1 MEGER
6 MKEQIKE
13 TVGLA
18 FMGLY
23 IAHLLVGVRGASR
36 ASFLY
41 RRKE

>member
-13 TVGLA
+13 TIGLA

-23 IAHLLVGVRGASR
+23 IAHLLVGVMTGP
-36 ASFLY
+36 
-41 RRKE
+41 